1 MTFTILKLFIQFSEV
16 ELYRRRSLQVPG
28 RSARSVSFIVT
39 PKRVGPLLVK
49 AMAASSQVG
58 DTVEQNLLV
67 EHPGAME
74 RINRGFLFEL
84 NSNAQNRRN
93 VTIAVPRNAIPESTR
108 IEVSAV
114 GDLIGSLVGNLDSL
128 ILLPTGCGE
137 QTMVNFVPNL
147 IVLRYLGVSQIRRY
161 YNTFL

>member
-1 MTFTILKLFIQFSEV
+1 
-16 ELYRRRSLQVPG
+16 
-28 RSARSVSFIVT
+28 
-39 PKRVGPLLVK
+39 
-49 AMAASSQVG
+49 MAASSQAG

-67 EHPGAME
+67 EHPGATE
-74 RINRGFLFEL
+74 RINRGFFIDL
-84 NSNAQNRRN
+84 NSEKSQNRRN

-114 GDLIGSLVGNLDSL
+114 GDLIGSLVGNLNNL

-147 IVLRYLGVSQIRRY
+147 MALRYLGVS
-161 YNTFL
+161 

>member
-1 MTFTILKLFIQFSEV
+1 M

-28 RSARSVSFIVT
+28 RSSRSVAFVVT
-39 PKRVGPLLVK
+39 PKRVGSLLVK
-49 AMAASSQVG
+49 AMAASSQAG

-67 EHPGAME
+67 EHPGATE
-74 RINRGFLFEL
+74 RINRGFFIDL
-84 NSNAQNRRN
+84 NSEKSQNRRN

-114 GDLIGSLVGNLDSL
+114 GDLIGSLVGNLNNL

-147 IVLRYLGVSQIRRY
+147 MALRYLGVS
-161 YNTFL
+161 